1 MLLVDHLLPALAAVL
16 RASKAVE
23 RHVVK
28 VLRREGR
35 LLLGSGSGVRAAPG
49 SLCRTEQKTVSD
61 LSLLFEEDSS
71 RLRPTCFHP
80 LSSGLGI
87 WVGSSPGWYSYSE
100 TS

>member
-49 SLCRTEQKTVSD
+49 SLS
-61 LSLLFEEDSS
+61 
-71 RLRPTCFHP
+71 
-80 LSSGLGI
+80 
-87 WVGSSPGWYSYSE
+87 
-100 TS
+100 

>member
-49 SLCRTEQKTVSD
+49 SLSRTEQKN
-61 LSLLFEEDSS
+61 
-71 RLRPTCFHP
+71 
-80 LSSGLGI
+80 GLGSF
-87 WVGSSPGWYSYSE
+87 SSV
-100 TS
+100 